1 MKSSASTFLP
11 VSSQDSDKRVSFLK
25 CTQNLNCQEKLPDL
39 KESFQKKRKSLSH
52 SSSQLSSWPAY
63 APGHIILQNRKPCTT
78 SEWQSINKEQL
89 PLSIPKPRYLEDLES
104 HLRRELQALD
114 LTKGKVQELKL
125 QPYREVFEFFMEE
138 FRTYKP
144 LLASIKK
151 EYELTIAYLKEKIYS
166 LESVN
171 AILVTASDQC
181 TRQILA
187 FQEQEKIQIAKLK
200 DERIYLLKLIDKMK
214 EEKYSLE
221 TQVAKMRKAVA
232 EEYLRYLN
240 ESDARKLLLIDL
252 NEMYRLKEEMKFA
265 QIQDEKGEDSVKLTL
280 ALKVARHDLTK
291 AQVELN
297 TMKANYGDVVPRREF
312 ELQEHKCNE
321 LTEKM
326 TILQKDFDDLQE
338 EYDTMLDIHKQ
349 VSEERDKFYN
359 DLINVQRSSTPRP
372 SWEKCADVIADG
384 AERWSALSEGKTSDQ
399 LVDVLLEEIGAGL
412 LRERDTF
419 VALGRSEKVPV
430 YLRCD
435 GVVRNKKLTKK
446 EIVTI
451 LKEIWKEKIAS
462 DLQKLHLSLLQK
474 GKQSSLPEFFLNFFQ
489 KRYGDAPGFDW
500 TYSVYENIKLY
511 KSNEA
516 MSLFH
521 QILTGELDEAV
532 YHSHLQDL
540 ANLVREVTAADTA
553 NTGQL
558 TRDEFIPAL
567 RAAFPLKTEESIQ
580 ELIVAAGY
588 KPEYP
593 ETSLSYKL
601 LFIEDEEGKTEP
613 FVRKLK
619 KQYVNEK
626 RDYIREIQAQLGT
639 LMEVRPDDLRAAFC
653 ILDHGL
659 SERTLESYIC
669 YAFQVSKDQLD
680 PAVSIPIE
688 VLMKRLKAGDIR
700 RQGTVIGDAKYQL
713 QSHALE
719 ETEALVSI

>member
-1 MKSSASTFLP
+1 MKSSPSTFWR
-11 VSSQDSDKRVSFLK
+11 VSSQDADKRVSFLESA
-25 CTQNLNCQEKLPDL
+25 QNLNCQEKLPDL
-39 KESFQKKRKSLSH
+39 KESFMKKRKPMSH

-78 SEWQSINKEQL
+78 SEWQRINKEQL

-144 LLASIKK
+144 LLASIKR

-171 AILVTASDQC
+171 AVLVTASDQC

-200 DERIYLLKLIDKMK
+200 DERIHLLKLIDKMK

-265 QIQDEKGEDSVKLTL
+265 QVQDEKGEDSVKLAL

-312 ELQEHKCNE
+312 ELQEKICNE

-326 TILQKDFDDLQE
+326 TTLQKDFDDLQE

-372 SWEKCADVIADG
+372 NWEKCADVIADG

-399 LVDVLLEEIGAGL
+399 LVDVLLEEVGAGL

-435 GVVRNKKLTKK
+435 GVLKNKKLTKK
-446 EIVTI
+446 EIVAI

-462 DLQKLHLSLLQK
+462 DQQK
-474 GKQSSLPEFFLNFFQ
+474 GKQSSLPEFFLYFFQ
-489 KRYGDAPGFDW
+489 KKYGDAPAFDW
-500 TYSVYENIKLY
+500 TYSVYENIKVY

-516 MSLFH
+516 MSFFH
-521 QILTGELDEAV
+521 QILTGELDESV

-540 ANLVREVTAADTA
+540 ANLAREVMAADTA

-558 TRDEFIPAL
+558 TCDEFTLAL
-567 RAAFPLKTEESIQ
+567 RTAFPLKNNESVQ
-580 ELIVAAGY
+580 ELITAAGY

-613 FVRKLK
+613 FVKKLK

-626 RDYIREIQAQLGT
+626 TEYIREIQAQLGT

-669 YAFQVSKDQLD
+669 YAFQVSKEQLD
-680 PAVSIPIE
+680 PAVSIPIQ

-700 RQGTVIGDAKYQL
+700 RQGTVVGDAKYQL

-719 ETEALVSI
+719 ETEALANI

>member
-1 MKSSASTFLP
+1 MKSSASTFFP
-11 VSSQDSDKRVSFLK
+11 VSSQDTDKRVSVLK
-25 CTQNLNCQEKLPDL
+25 RTQNLNCQEKLPDL

-144 LLASIKK
+144 LLASIKR

-221 TQVAKMRKAVA
+221 TQ
-232 EEYLRYLN
+232 
-240 ESDARKLLLIDL
+240 
-252 NEMYRLKEEMKFA
+252 
-265 QIQDEKGEDSVKLTL
+265 
-280 ALKVARHDLTK
+280 
-291 AQVELN
+291 
-297 TMKANYGDVVPRREF
+297 
-312 ELQEHKCNE
+312 
-321 LTEKM
+321 M

-462 DLQKLHLSLLQK
+462 DQQKLQLSLLQK
-474 GKQSSLPEFFLNFFQ
+474 GKQSSFPEFFLNFFQ
-489 KRYGDAPGFDW
+489 KRYGDAPAFDW

-532 YHSHLQDL
+532 YHSHLQEL
-540 ANLVREVTAADTA
+540 ANVVREVTVADTA
-553 NTGQL
+553 NTGEL
-558 TRDEFIPAL
+558 TRDEFILAV

-580 ELIVAAGY
+580 ELVVAAGY

-688 VLMKRLKAGDIR
+688 ILMKRLKAGDIR

-719 ETEALVSI
+719 ETEALVNI